1 MKSRSR
7 SSWWWVPSLYFTEGI
22 PYIVVMIISTYM
34 YKNLGI
40 SNSKIAFYTAWFYLP
55 WVIKPLWSP
64 LVEILR
70 TRRFWIITMQLVIGA
85 GLGSMALVI
94 PLPGYFKISL
104 IFFWLL
110 AFSSATHDIA
120 IDGFYILG
128 QSQHDQAYF
137 VGIRSTFYRLAMI
150 FGQGI
155 LIMLTGLI
163 ESHSGL
169 GEVNINVYAVAPVTQ
184 EISLEAQQ
192 SNQSGLVIEPEVLK
206 IKIISLTKTQA
217 DSILT
222 EVKEWNISQGQKNEE
237 TDLIASKTTWWQ
249 RQVADP
255 LKQFLKARFAE
266 TSVPTYQAVGNIGI
280 IQLRLRTRPTSD
292 KDIMVHFGRSSGDK
306 SISLVEGMSF
316 TFNQENWN
324 QSVRAAIQLDPKLT
338 TATAATFIA
347 RSGNSKLAW
356 SITFLILGGL
366 FVVFF
371 IYHKLIL
378 PFPEADISRGNTRFA
393 QFLSDFFTTFVSFF
407 KKKSI
412 GVSILFLL
420 LFRLGES
427 QLVKLAAPFLLD
439 SQEAGGIG
447 LTLGQIALVYGTIGT
462 VFLMVG
468 GILGGIVV
476 ARQGLRK
483 WLIWMVIAI
492 NLPDAFYIYLSQ
504 VQPENILF
512 VNICVAIEQFGY
524 GFGFT
529 AYMLYMIIVAEGEHK
544 TAHFAI
550 CTAFMALGMMIPGM
564 FSGWLQEIIGYRNF
578 FIWVILATIPGFL
591 LIKFLPIPKDFGIKK

>member
-1 MKSRSR
+1 
-7 SSWWWVPSLYFTEGI
+7 
-22 PYIVVMIISTYM
+22 M

-222 EVKEWNISQGQKNEE
+222 EVKEWNIAHGQEYEE
-237 TDLIASKTTWWQ
+237 SNYTASKTTWWQ

>member
-1 MKSRSR
+1 M
-7 SSWWWVPSLYFTEGI
+7 
-22 PYIVVMIISTYM
+22 VVMMISTYM

-40 SNSKIAFYTAWFYLP
+40 SNTKIAFYTAWFYLP

-85 GLGSMALVI
+85 GLGSLALII
-94 PLPGYFKISL
+94 PLPGYFKTSL

-128 QSQHDQAYF
+128 QSQHNQAYF

-169 GEVNINVYAVAPVTQ
+169 GEVNINVYAITPTSP
-184 EISLEAQQ
+184 EIAIEAQP
-192 SNQSGLVIEPEVLK
+192 SNQSGLVIEPAVLK
-206 IKIISLTKTQA
+206 IKIIPLSKTQA
-217 DSILT
+217 DSFLM
-222 EVKEWNISQGQKNEE
+222 EVKEWNIAQGQESEELNDTVSKN
-237 TDLIASKTTWWQ
+237 TWWQ
-249 RQVADP
+249 QQVAAP
-255 LKQFLKARFAE
+255 LTQFLKTRFAAA
-266 TSVPTYQAVGNIGI
+266 PAPAYQAIGNIGI
-280 IQLRLRTRPTSD
+280 VQLRLRAKPTSD
-292 KDIMVHFGRSSGDK
+292 KEILVHFGRSGGDK
-306 SISLVEGMSF
+306 SIALIEGTSF
-316 TFNQENWN
+316 IFNQENWD
-324 QSVRAAIQLDPKLT
+324 QPVRAAIQLDPKLT
-338 TATAATFIA
+338 TTTAAVFTA

-366 FVVFF
+366 FLVFF

-378 PFPEADISRGNTRFA
+378 PFPEADISRGNA
-393 QFLSDFFTTFVSFF
+393 QFTQFLRDFFNTFVTFF
-407 KKKSI
+407 KKQSI
-412 GVSILFLL
+412 GISILFLL

-427 QLVKLAAPFLLD
+427 QLVKLASPFLLD

-447 LTLGQIALVYGTIGT
+447 LTLGQIALVYGTVGT
-462 VFLMVG
+462 IFLMAG
-468 GILGGIVV
+468 GILGGMVV
-476 ARQGLRK
+476 ARHGLRK

-492 NLPDAFYIYLSQ
+492 NLPDVFYIYLSQ
-504 VQPENILF
+504 VQPDNIFF

-529 AYMLYMIIVAEGEHK
+529 AYMLYMIIIAEGEHK

-578 FIWVILATIPGFL
+578 FIWVILCTIPGFL